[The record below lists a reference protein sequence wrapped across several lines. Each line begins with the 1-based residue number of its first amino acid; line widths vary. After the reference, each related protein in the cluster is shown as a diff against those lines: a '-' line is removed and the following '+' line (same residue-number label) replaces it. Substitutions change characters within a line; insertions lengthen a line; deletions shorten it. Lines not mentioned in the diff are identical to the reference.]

1 MMAIRLRFLKREPFV
16 SPTSRLSPFPE
27 KDLDFNWL
35 IPHGTRG
42 GPIGLSDR
50 KPAIPN
56 QPPEPTTSPPSI
68 TPALGKHPSVNP
80 IPPPS
85 YQSKTGSLIPPP
97 AQLRLPFIPEIPRPP
112 ITSAA
117 YYRRAEKSA
126 AASAYR
132 PMIRAIRVIRG
143 LRWVSG
149 CGLLH
154 HKKSSVT
161 LERWMRP
168 DPLRTWVKFKERN
181 LKFKKSLR
189 G

>member
-1 MMAIRLRFLKREPFV
+1 MTLRGR
-16 SPTSRLSPFPE
+16 
-27 KDLDFNWL
+27 
-35 IPHGTRG
+35 
-42 GPIGLSDR
+42 PIGLSDR

-56 QPPEPTTSPPSI
+56 QPPELTIPAACFLCRGIRTTI
-68 TPALGKHPSVNP
+68 TPALGKHPRVNP

-85 YQSKTGSLIPPP
+85 YQSKTGSLIPPS
-97 AQLRLPFIPEIPRPP
+97 AQLRLPFIPEIPRPL

-181 LKFKKSLR
+181 FKFKKSLR